1 MSLTGKMEDERE
13 ANAYERGYNDGMK
26 KQMNLNTQKEA
37 EIRADEREKM
47 HEITGDTERITT
59 KISLHEEYGVGIF
72 ELEALERKAI
82 AQLFKEIDAI
92 FESGFDK
99 SIFRQYLALKK
110 KHGII

>member
-26 KQMNLNTQKEA
+26 KQMKHNAQKEA
-37 EIRADEREKM
+37 EIRADERVT
-47 HEITGDTERITT
+47 ITNKWIETHLYTI
-59 KISLHEEYGVGIF
+59 ISNSDLADKYRQQAV
-72 ELEALERKAI
+72 
-82 AQLFKEIDAI
+82 AQLFKELDAI